1 MHFVL
6 FWTIYAFNKDS
17 ENLLGLTVR
26 WKVMQEGV
34 QPLTCPMGSWVPSPS
49 DVSRMGERLWVY
61 AVHGIGSCSWRGTT
75 GQHVLES

>member
-1 MHFVL
+1 
-6 FWTIYAFNKDS
+6 
-17 ENLLGLTVR
+17 
-26 WKVMQEGV
+26 MQEGV

-49 DVSRMGERLWVY
+49 DVSRMGERLWVC